1 MAIIEVYQDDRD
13 VPIRFDFPDDS
24 DFSARLD
31 VVLVQLFGR
40 QVADSRVTRSEGETT
55 AGLCYWSGTIGRHT
69 YTVIEAD
76 SVG

>member
-40 QVADSRVTRSEGETT
+40 QDADSRITRSEGETT
-55 AGLCYWSGTIGRHT
+55 AGLRFWTGTIGRHA
-69 YTVIEAD
+69 YTVVEAD
-76 SVG
+76 PVG